1 MPDPCGADKVPA
13 HMERAPILCTGA
25 AGFVGARFVESCNR
39 RGVPLISVDEP
50 ALFERRPEHAGL
62 AFGTI
67 LDRKTAEA
75 KLAAGRLAPRAIV
88 HLGACTDTTEL
99 DEPFLEDVNVRSSQ
113 ALWRAARAQGIPF
126 VYASSAA
133 TYGAGEHGWSDD
145 ESRFAE
151 LRPLNPYGESKRR
164 FDLWALEQERADA
177 APPAWAGFK
186 FFNVYGFGERHKGR
200 MASVV
205 LQAFDQIRSQG
216 RVRLFRSH
224 KPGIADG
231 HQSRDFVFV
240 DDVVDVLWFALEKP
254 LSRGVYN
261 LGSGKAR
268 SFLDLARAVFAA
280 LGATERIEWIDTPA
294 DIRERYQYF
303 TEADLGR
310 LRAAGYARPFTS
322 LEVGVQHSVARML
335 AAAATPSPA

>member
-1 MPDPCGADKVPA
+1 MPA

-50 ALFERRPEHAGL
+50 ALFEQRPEHAGL

-75 KLAAGRLAPRAIV
+75 RLAAGRLAPRAIV

-113 ALWRAARAQGIPF
+113 VLWRAARAQGIPF

-133 TYGAGEHGWSDD
+133 TYGAGELGWSDD

-186 FFNVYGFGERHKGR
+186 FFNVYGFGERHKGN

-205 LQAFDQIRSQG
+205 LKAYDQIKAHG
-216 RVRLFRSH
+216 KVTLFKSH
-224 KPGIADG
+224 HKDFKDG
-231 HQSRDFVFV
+231 EQQRDFVYV
-240 DDVVDVLWFALEKP
+240 EDVVQVLHFALRRP
-254 LSRGVYN
+254 LERGVFN
-261 LGSGKAR
+261 LGTGQAR
-268 SFLDLARAVFAA
+268 TFLDLVRATFRE
-280 LGATERIEWIDTPA
+280 LGAPERIEFIDTPES
-294 DIRERYQYF
+294 IRDRYQYF
-303 TEADLGR
+303 TQADMGR
-310 LRAAGYARPFTS
+310 LRQAGYTAPFHT
-322 LEVGVQHSVARML
+322 LEEGVRAYVARL
-335 AAAATPSPA
+335 RAFDAADKSMPPRASAPR